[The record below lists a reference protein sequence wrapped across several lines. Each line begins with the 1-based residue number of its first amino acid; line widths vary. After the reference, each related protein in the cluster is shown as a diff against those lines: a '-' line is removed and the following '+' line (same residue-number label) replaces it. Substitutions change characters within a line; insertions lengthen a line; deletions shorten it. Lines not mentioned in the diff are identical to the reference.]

1 MTQRNLAIN
10 IPKIS
15 SPISPDSIVAMSDEE
30 KTSPM
35 TTHVNQFNKSRRYN
49 RRFGSHTR
57 TQQQPKEEPSSSN
70 GLILSVHAEMIKITS
85 LLNDHMTE
93 IMNRLDTL
101 EKRIDAVETT
111 VTNQNDKFE
120 ETAKKSIGI
129 AVQRK
134 FENQTKKIEELQN
147 TIAINESEMNDR
159 ISNLW
164 TQMAEQ

>member
-1 MTQRNLAIN
+1 MSQRNLAIN

-35 TTHVNQFNKSRRYN
+35 TTHANQFNKSRRYN
-49 RRFGSHTR
+49 RRFGSRTR
-57 TQQQPKEEPSSSN
+57 TPPKEESSSN

-101 EKRIDAVETT
+101 EKRIDVVETT

-120 ETAKKSIGI
+120 EIANKSIGI
-129 AVQRK
+129 VVQRK
-134 FENQTKKIEELQN
+134 FETQRKKIEELQN
-147 TIAINESEMNDR
+147 IIAINESELNDK

-164 TQMAEQ
+164 TQIAEQ

>member
-1 MTQRNLAIN
+1 MSQRNLAIN

-57 TQQQPKEEPSSSN
+57 TQQQQKEESSSN

-93 IMNRLDTL
+93 LMNRLDTL
-101 EKRIDAVETT
+101 EKRIDVVETT
-111 VTNQNDKFE
+111 VTKQNDKFE
-120 ETAKKSIGI
+120 EIAKKSIGI

-134 FENQTKKIEELQN
+134 FETQTKKIEELQN
-147 TIAINESEMNDR
+147 TIAINESELNDK
-159 ISNLW
+159 INNLW
-164 TQMAEQ
+164 TQIAEQ